1 MLKSEFAVYAVVL
14 PVIALIVLLILHNI
28 LGARETSSQS
38 GPNLL
43 DKLFALPGPA
53 VGVIIILPFLL
64 IYGMTKM

>member
-1 MLKSEFAVYAVVL
+1 MLKSEFAVYTVIL
-14 PVIALIVLLILHNI
+14 PVIALILLILHNI
-28 LGARETSSQS
+28 LGARETSLQS